1 MVRGRD
7 SLTGDLFEVPVPR
20 APLPGALDVALQLR
34 SLLSKILKDCPLN
47 RYQVAALMSELTGQ
61 EISKHQLD
69 AWTAESREGWRFP
82 LEYLPAFEV
91 AVETH
96 DVTAWLA
103 DLRGA
108 RLSVGRDALET
119 QLGRIE
125 RMKDDLA
132 RQEKAIKQLLKTGP
146 TQKGTS

>member
-1 MVRGRD
+1 MRRAPD
-7 SLTGDLFEVPVPR
+7 LLTGDLFEVPAPR
-20 APLPGALDVALQLR
+20 AALPGALDVGLPLR
-34 SLLSKILKDCPLN
+34 HLLSDLLKRSPLS
-47 RYQVAALMSELTGQ
+47 RYQVAARMSELAGHDITKNM
-61 EISKHQLD
+61 ID

-82 LEYLPAFEV
+82 LEYLPAFET

-108 RLSVGRDALET
+108 RLSVGREALEA
-119 QLGRIE
+119 QLGRVS

-132 RQEKAIKQLLKTGP
+132 RQERALKKLLGE
-146 TQKGTS
+146 GE